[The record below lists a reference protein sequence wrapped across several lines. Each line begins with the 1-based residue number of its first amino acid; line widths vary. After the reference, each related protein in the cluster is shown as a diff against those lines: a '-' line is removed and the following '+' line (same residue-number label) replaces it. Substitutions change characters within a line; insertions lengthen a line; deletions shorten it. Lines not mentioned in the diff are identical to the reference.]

1 MKSSAEIIQFP
12 IDRQIYFVRETAR
25 VLERRHG
32 EAADRFWKLT
42 CRRLY
47 ARLQVQGMPATEIE
61 KEIDAFCQAV
71 YLEMQHAA
79 WAAWESQN
87 PKGAA

>member
-1 MKSSAEIIQFP
+1 MTAEIIPFP
-12 IDRQIYFVRETAR
+12 IDRDVYFIRETAR

-32 EAADRFWKLT
+32 DAASRFWKMT

-47 ARLQVQGMPATEIE
+47 ARLQVQGLAEPDIL
-61 KEIDAFCQAV
+61 KKIHAFTNAV
-71 YLEMQHAA
+71 HMEMQRAA
-79 WAAWESQN
+79 CATWEPTN

>member
-1 MKSSAEIIQFP
+1 MTAEIIPFP
-12 IDRQIYFVRETAR
+12 IDRNIYFVRETAR

-47 ARLQVQGMPATEIE
+47 ARLQVQGHADAAIRKEIE
-61 KEIDAFCQAV
+61 AFSDAVQM
-71 YLEMQHAA
+71 EMQRAA
-79 WAAWESQN
+79 YAAREAN
-87 PKGAA
+87 TPKGAA

>member
-1 MKSSAEIIQFP
+1 MTAEIIPFP
-12 IDRQIYFVRETAR
+12 IDHDVYHVRETAR

-47 ARLQVQGMPATEIE
+47 ARLQVQGLAEPTITKEIE
-61 KEIDAFCQAV
+61 AFSRAVQTEMKRAAQA
-71 YLEMQHAA
+71 L
-79 WAAWESQN
+79 WAHTN